1 MACWVSCV
9 IMGCLAELT
18 QSRQTPAGQRD
29 QKANSRKGRSRSN
42 TAHSYGDRYDEP
54 EEPVP
59 VRPSIRSNG
68 RVASGSRLDTHQEQP
83 DSPVSPVR
91 PNWGRSPTF
100 EGPTS
105 IYRTTTPVNGRK
117 PPLPTD
123 AAQLR
128 VQLRPANRIN
138 TGNTDVFGDPSDE
151 STANSAS
158 PDHSYRDRS
167 VSPATSQGSVASRTA
182 SYNNGAT
189 TGKKGP
195 PPPPPSRAKKPPPPP
210 PMKRADFSAP
220 SVARY

>member
-1 MACWVSCV
+1 MSCEV
-9 IMGCLAELT
+9 AGSLTELT
-18 QSRQTPAGQRD
+18 RPRQTPSGQRD
-29 QKANSRKGRSRSN
+29 QKSNARKSRSRSN
-42 TAHSYGDRYDEP
+42 TAHSYSDRYDEP
-54 EEPVP
+54 EEPLP

-68 RVASGSRLDTHQEQP
+68 RVGSSSRLDAHQEQP
-83 DSPVSPVR
+83 DSPVSPAR
-91 PNWGRSPTF
+91 PNWGRSLTF

-105 IYRTTTPVNGRK
+105 IHRTTTPVNSRK
-117 PPLPTD
+117 PALPTD
-123 AAQLR
+123 AGQLR
-128 VQLRPANRIN
+128 VQLRPTNRIN

-195 PPPPPSRAKKPPPPP
+195 PPPPPSRAKKPPPPL
-210 PMKRADFSAP
+210 PMKRAEYSAP
-220 SVARY
+220 SIVRY